1 MRLAFSCSVLL
12 LALASSGCNAR
23 SAMTPPAANAPSS
36 ASPIVMAQGG
46 DCRSVI
52 ARYRAVVQSDVETG
66 NANKS
71 VGAQIDR
78 EIGAA
83 DGACAAGRES
93 EALRLIASS
102 KARHGYPSGN

>member
-1 MRLAFSCSVLL
+1 MRLVPSCSMLL
-12 LALASSGCNAR
+12 LALACAGSN
-23 SAMTPPAANAPSS
+23 ANAAPPTAASAPTS

-52 ARYRAVVQSDVETG
+52 ARYRAVTDSDVQTG

-83 DGACAAGRES
+83 ESACAAGREG

-102 KARHGYPSGN
+102 KARHGYPGGN